1 MALSAIKICNLKIS
15 NPLKLMKKI
24 KNVNGRLELVKTFSN
39 NTKVFVDYAH
49 TPDALNEVL
58 QSLKKKFNQNIILV
72 FGCGGD
78 RDFKKRPLMAK
89 VAKKFCKEV
98 YVTDDNPRYENPKK
112 LEFKL

>member
-1 MALSAIKICNLKIS
+1 MALSAIKICKIKIS

-58 QSLKKKFNQNIILV
+58 QFIKK
-72 FGCGGD
+72 
-78 RDFKKRPLMAK
+78 
-89 VAKKFCKEV
+89 
-98 YVTDDNPRYENPKK
+98 
-112 LEFKL
+112 EF